1 MGTVAS
7 LIESA
12 RYDLA
17 DYEEGLDFDDRILFN
32 HVNRMIGI
40 MDSQLASLDSE
51 LVYATEEDIDTVAD
65 QNYIDLTNMNNG
77 NWDRVKEVWIGSDRK
92 QQISVDLLN
101 YKRKFRSG
109 SAEPEY
115 WALQGRR
122 ILFEVDADDAH
133 TDVVIHY
140 QKKHRPVLES
150 FTDTFTAVAATDV
163 CTMASGAHTFV
174 TGDGPFTVSNS
185 GGGLPGGL
193 SVSTNYYIILDPDDT
208 DGFLLATTK
217 DNALAG
223 TDIDI
228 TTTGTGTHTITMGD
242 DLMPYDG
249 RFDELFREMLVLHS
263 MTKRGQ
269 ESPNATYTNLFR
281 KRAMEETIRRNTIPK
296 YYYIDY

>member
-17 DYEEGLDFDDRILFN
+17 DYQEGLDFDNRILYN
-32 HVNRMIGI
+32 YINRMIGI

-51 LVYATEEDIDTVAD
+51 LVYATEEDIDTVAS
-65 QNYIDLTNMNNG
+65 QNYIDLTSMNNG
-77 NWDRVKEVWIGSDRK
+77 QWDRIKEVWIGSDRK
-92 QQISVDLLN
+92 QQISVDLMN

-109 SAEPEY
+109 TAEPEY

-122 ILFEVDADDAH
+122 VLFEIGADDAH
-133 TDVVIHY
+133 TDLVLHY
-140 QKKHRPVLES
+140 HKRHRPVLES

-163 CTMASGAHTFV
+163 CTMASGNHTFV

-185 GGGLPGGL
+185 GGALPTGL
-193 SVSTNYYIILDPDDT
+193 SASTNYYIWLDPDDL
-208 DGFLLATTK
+208 DGFKLSTSK

-223 TDIDI
+223 TTIDI
-228 TTTGTGTHTITMGD
+228 TGAGSGTQTILMGN

-249 RFDELFREMLVLHS
+249 IFDDLFREMLVLHAIA
-263 MTKRGQ
+263 KRGQ
-269 ESPNATYTNLFR
+269 ETPDATYTNLFR
-281 KRAMEETIRRNTIPK
+281 KRAMEETIRRNHIPK
-296 YYYIDY
+296 YYWINY